1 MSSFTPCCTR
11 QILTRLCGGN
21 DPYDIDDKL
30 KKKIQLTLLL
40 VVESFSEALGNWWFV
55 AHLTDLLHHCGQ
67 LDSPPIRFEET
78 FVISSRK
85 VVYNHRRLKLQLW
98 DNNLAKEE
106 SWRNY
111 KSLDRNITSAPR
123 SSKYSQIINKNTS
136 FYFHSVSLVV
146 WPPTMLNLALVVLNN
161 LLMCSRREMCT
172 RAVRNV

>member
-11 QILTRLCGGN
+11 QIF
-21 DPYDIDDKL
+21 YDIDDKL

-85 VVYNHRRLKLQLW
+85 VVYNHRRPKLQL
-98 DNNLAKEE
+98 
-106 SWRNY
+106 
-111 KSLDRNITSAPR
+111 
-123 SSKYSQIINKNTS
+123 
-136 FYFHSVSLVV
+136 
-146 WPPTMLNLALVVLNN
+146 
-161 LLMCSRREMCT
+161 
-172 RAVRNV
+172 